1 MSLKDTSNVA
11 NFSNNSF
18 AFYPINLKN
27 TLNSLNQGNNN
38 KQAIAKLFTEVKVQ
52 EKLKDE
58 NLNTEEQKII
68 PKKKKKRVMV
78 SYNIE
83 QCYQVTS
90 VVQLFEHLMKTEEI
104 F

>member
-1 MSLKDTSNVA
+1 MSLKDTRNVA

-38 KQAIAKLFTEVKVQ
+38 KQVIAKLFTEVKVQ

-58 NLNTEEQKII
+58 NLNTEE
-68 PKKKKKRVMV
+68 
-78 SYNIE
+78 
-83 QCYQVTS
+83 
-90 VVQLFEHLMKTEEI
+90 
-104 F
+104 